1 MTDLPL
7 GIYEQLVTSD
17 LDHRLR
23 RVDPALVDR
32 DALDAADGHE
42 ALARHIARLVRRVLR
57 ATGGDGPDALA
68 RQVDLTNQITRAI
81 AELAPESVDDD
92 DLVADSRDL
101 LLALAALGPT
111 PAPVRFP
118 PRPEVPLTASALLV
132 NGRGQPR
139 IGTEVQRE
147 LASADNVDLLCAFV
161 RWAGVRVLDSH
172 LEGLIRRGG
181 RLRVLTTTYIGAT
194 ERKALDRLVTMGAQ
208 VKVSYETHTTRLHAK
223 AWLFHRRTGFST
235 AYHCGKQMV

>member
-32 DALDAADGHE
+32 DVLDPADGHE
-42 ALARHIARLVRRVLR
+42 VLARHIARLVRRVLR

-68 RQVDLTNQITRAI
+68 RQVDLTNRITSAI
-81 AELAPESVDDD
+81 AELAPESVGRD
-92 DLVADSRDL
+92 DLVADARDL

-132 NGRGQPR
+132 NGPGQPR

-161 RWAGVRVLDSH
+161 RWAGVRVSMPTS
-172 LEGLIRRGG
+172 GSIS
-181 RLRVLTTTYIGAT
+181 AT
-194 ERKALDRLVTMGAQ
+194 AR
-208 VKVSYETHTTRLHAK
+208 
-223 AWLFHRRTGFST
+223 
-235 AYHCGKQMV
+235 